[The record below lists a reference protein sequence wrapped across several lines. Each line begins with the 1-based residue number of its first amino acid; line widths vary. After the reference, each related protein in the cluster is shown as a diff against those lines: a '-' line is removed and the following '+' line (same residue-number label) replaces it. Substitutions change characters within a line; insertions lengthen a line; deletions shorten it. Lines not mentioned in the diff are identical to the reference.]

1 MTNKILS
8 ILLIAAVLC
17 ISIATPIFA
26 QSQQTGQQ
34 KKTEKVKSKIRKLG
48 LGERVK
54 VKVKL
59 YDETSYQGYVSQA
72 NEPDFVIVDK
82 TGNPHIIKYSDVKSV
97 GGKNLSTGAKIGIG
111 IGIGAGAVLLIIAA
125 LIASLDD

>member
-1 MTNKILS
+1 MKILS
-8 ILLIAAVLC
+8 GLLIVAICCLSLSVPA
-17 ISIATPIFA
+17 IAQTS
-26 QSQQTGQQ
+26 QTKQEQQTQ
-34 KKTEKVKSKIRKLG
+34 KVKEKIKKLG

-59 YDETSYQGYVSQA
+59 YNDTTFQGYVKEA
-72 NEPDFVIVDK
+72 NEDAFVVIDK
-82 TGNPHIIKYSDVKSV
+82 LGNPNTAKYSEVKSV

-125 LIASLDD
+125 LIWSLDD